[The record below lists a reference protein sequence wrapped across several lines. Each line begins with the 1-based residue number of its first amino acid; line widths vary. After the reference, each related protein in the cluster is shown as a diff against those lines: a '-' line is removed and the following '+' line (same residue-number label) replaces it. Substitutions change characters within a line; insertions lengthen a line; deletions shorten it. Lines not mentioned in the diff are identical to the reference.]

1 MSARTARR
9 LVWSLAAL
17 TLSLL
22 VLSAVAYLS
31 SSGWHL
37 LAGFF
42 WAFALIFLGVGG
54 LIAIRHPRNA
64 IGWLFLLVA
73 IATGLGEATHS
84 YAQYWI
90 EGVGGSDT
98 LGKAAAVYANLS
110 WIPFVVVPTT
120 FLLLLFPNGRL
131 LSRRWRPIAWCAGLS
146 ITGMFLTMGLTP
158 GPIED
163 FPQLVNPYGWNSSLL
178 SPLTGLTFLLFLV
191 TVIGSALSMILR
203 FRRSRGEQRLQL
215 KWLASAAAT
224 AGIIVPIGTLG
235 YEVLGE
241 FISNAAIMLSV
252 LGLPLASGIAILKY
266 RLYDIDLIINRT
278 LVYGALT
285 AILAAAYLGL
295 VVVLQEVLSFATR
308 ESDLAVAG
316 STLAVAG
323 LFRPLRDR
331 VQTFI
336 DRRFFRRKYD
346 AGEILGSFSA
356 RLRDEVDL
364 DSLRRDLVQV
374 MGATMQ
380 PEHASVWLRDPQA

>member
-31 SSGWHL
+31 GSGWHL

-64 IGWLFLLVA
+64 IGWLFLTVA
-73 IATGLGEATHS
+73 VASGLGEATHG

-90 EGVGGSDT
+90 EGGAGSDT
-98 LGKAAAVYANLS
+98 LGKAAAAYSNVS

-120 FLLLLFPNGRL
+120 FLLLLFPDGRL
-131 LSRRWRPIAWCAGLS
+131 LSHRWRPIAWCAGLS
-146 ITGMFLTMGLTP
+146 IAALFLTAGLAP
-158 GPIED
+158 GPLED
-163 FPQLVNPYGWNSSLL
+163 FPQVVNPYGWHSSLQ
-178 SPLTGLTFLLFLV
+178 SPLEGLAFLLFLV
-191 TVIGSALSMILR
+191 AVIGSAVSMILR

-224 AGIIVPIGTLG
+224 AAIVVPIGTLG
-235 YEVLGE
+235 YDVWGE
-241 FISNAAIMLSV
+241 FISNAVIMLSV

-285 AILAAAYLGL
+285 AILAIAYLGL
-295 VVVLQEVLSFATR
+295 VVVLQEALSFATQ

-323 LFRPLRDR
+323 LFRPLR
-331 VQTFI
+331 
-336 DRRFFRRKYD
+336 
-346 AGEILGSFSA
+346 
-356 RLRDEVDL
+356 
-364 DSLRRDLVQV
+364 
-374 MGATMQ
+374 
-380 PEHASVWLRDPQA
+380 